1 MKKQI
6 ISTKRAPAAIG
17 PYSQAVRAGNMVFF
31 SGQVPLDPETGEL
44 VAGGIEEQAER
55 IMENMAAVLKAS
67 GLAFQDVVKTTIFL
81 TDLGD
86 FNQVNEIYGR
96 RFPENPP
103 ARACV
108 QVAALPKGAAIEIEW
123 IALADGSS

>member
-1 MKKQI
+1 MKKQV
-6 ISTKRAPAAIG
+6 ISTNRAPAAIG
-17 PYSQAVRAGNMVFF
+17 PYCQAVRAGNMVFF
-31 SGQVPLDPETGEL
+31 SGQIPIDPATGEL
-44 VAGGIEEQAER
+44 VAGGIEEQAEQT
-55 IMENMAAVLKAS
+55 MQNMAALLKAA

-86 FNQVNEIYGR
+86 FNQVNGIYGR
-96 RFPENPP
+96 HFPENPP

-123 IALADGSS
+123 IALADGNS